1 MDKMQLF
8 CTHIRAALACY
19 EDMPPEGQARA
30 RLFVT
35 RKAGD
40 IRQLKAAADAPGGEL
55 AADLLQK
62 LQQPCNLNNIAHILR
77 VVRVKRAYLVKSQHK
92 FQRFSANAK
101 FFAHF

>member
-30 RLFVT
+30 RLFVI

-55 AADLLQK
+55 AGELLQK
-62 LQQPCNLNNIAHILR
+62 MQQPTDHE
-77 VVRVKRAYLVKSQHK
+77 
-92 FQRFSANAK
+92 
-101 FFAHF
+101 